1 MKNIEEILKKSTKK
15 DVKIPQKVE
24 YRIQYTLKNKTKKQS
39 KGIRYFKKFVESV
52 ATVVIIGTFGVTV
65 YAGVTGNLNLGK
77 EGLMKLSNNYEE
89 NAVAVNKSI
98 ENEYFNITL
107 ESMAADSSYI
117 IAKYE
122 INLKEKAL
130 NEFKEIS
137 YSEIKGY
144 NLGFTKEILIN
155 NQKATKI
162 KEYMDKI
169 SNSKYTYIQLINIM
183 DMKENK
189 FDLDINLKTL
199 FVGYGYLNTKDNEVE
214 INKKIQAQI
223 SFKNKEKNSNE
234 KIEQQLDENT
244 KIIIEKIANTKFE
257 SFMKV
262 NIVTENLTMK
272 EYNKKTFLKYYNVM
286 ITKEDNEEIP
296 YITYA
301 GNRTIYQKEDGQLKE
316 VDVRKIRE
324 DDIVKV
330 EEEYT
335 VQLGLE
341 ENIQKLKITPTKTTL
356 YNDRTNEEAE
366 YYKKATWYPIVEGNK
381 KYTAKSGLG
390 GTLEINNI
398 KIDDKNITFNYNVT
412 GNIGKESLLIIRR
425 NNGKMNYIYPSREEK
440 KGINGDENRIIY
452 YRQEEMGRC
461 GLDVSLSKLDVIDDV
476 SQFEFTLL
484 YGSTTQ
490 LVGETVEL
498 EVPAQSQE
506 VSEISNIKI
515 VNI

>member
-1 MKNIEEILKKSTKK
+1 MKNIEEILKKSIKK
-15 DVKIPQKVE
+15 DINIPQKVE
-24 YRIQYTLKNKTKKQS
+24 CRIQYTLKNKDKKQN
-39 KGIRYFKKFVESV
+39 KAIAYFRKFIESV
-52 ATVVIIGTFGVTV
+52 ATVIIVGTFSVTV
-65 YAGVTGNLNLGK
+65 YAGVTGKLNLGK

-89 NAVAVNKSI
+89 NAVAINKSI

-130 NEFKEIS
+130 NEFEEIN

-144 NLGFTKEILIN
+144 NLGFKKEILIN

-162 KEYMDKI
+162 NEYIDKV
-169 SNSKYTYIQLINIM
+169 SESKYTYIQVINVM

-199 FVGYGYLNTKDNEVE
+199 FVGYEYLDTKDNEVE
-214 INKKIQAQI
+214 INKKIQVKI
-223 SFKNKEKNSNE
+223 SLKNREKSNNE

-272 EYNKKTFLKYYNVM
+272 EYNSKTFLKYYDVM
-286 ITKEDNEEIP
+286 ITKENNEEIQ

-301 GNRTIYQKEDGQLKE
+301 GNRTIYQEEDGQLKE
-316 VDVRKIRE
+316 ADVRKIRE
-324 DDIVKV
+324 NDIVKV

-341 ENIQKLKITPTKTTL
+341 ENIQKVKVTPTKTTL

-381 KYTAKSGLG
+381 KYIAKSGLG
-390 GTLEINNI
+390 GTLEIENI
-398 KIDDKNITFNYNVT
+398 TINEKNIIFNYNVT
-412 GNIGKESLLIIRR
+412 GNIRKESLLIIRR
-425 NNGKMNYIYPSREEK
+425 NNGKMNYIYPSKEEK
-440 KGINGDENRIIY
+440 KGLNGDENRIIY

-484 YGSTTQ
+484 YGSTTE
-490 LVGETVEL
+490 LVGKTVEL
-498 EVPAQSQE
+498 EVPVQSQE

-515 VNI
+515 VNM